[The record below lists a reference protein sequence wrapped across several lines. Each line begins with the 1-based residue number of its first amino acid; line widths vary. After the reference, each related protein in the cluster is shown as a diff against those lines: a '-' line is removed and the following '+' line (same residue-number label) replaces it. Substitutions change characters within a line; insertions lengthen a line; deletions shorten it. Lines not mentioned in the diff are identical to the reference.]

1 MAVCLLSVQTVWCNL
16 GHRLQEAATQQ
27 DAIALQ
33 SVLANCYWLGNFVGE
48 A

>member
-1 MAVCLLSVQTVWCNL
+1 MAVCLLSVQTIRCNS

-27 DAIALQ
+27 DAISLKC
-33 SVLANCYWLGNFVGE
+33 VLANCYWLGNFAGE